1 MQEEEIVFQL
11 LEQDRKAR
19 IERIVEERKITRE
32 DSLTLSPRFP
42 ATTYFLGL
50 FAEEMRE

>member
-32 DSLTLSPRFP
+32 DSLTLSLP
-42 ATTYFLGL
+42 AFLRPHI
-50 FAEEMRE
+50 F